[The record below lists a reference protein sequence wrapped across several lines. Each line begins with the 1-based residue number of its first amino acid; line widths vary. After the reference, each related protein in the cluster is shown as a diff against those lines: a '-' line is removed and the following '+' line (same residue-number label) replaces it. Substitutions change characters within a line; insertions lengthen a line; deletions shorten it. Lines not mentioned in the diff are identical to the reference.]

1 MQYSYTWWY
10 PWEIC
15 VDTFFISYLSV
26 EDSEQVYSITLY
38 NKSPLAVTDV
48 FYLLPPKV
56 KDVPTIPS
64 LETFFIHFSSFSPQ
78 ARVSDWSPWT
88 WLLLSLNN
96 WRSTGLPTATGLLTI
111 IVTQEKTYTTSF
123 VRLVSK
129 KYLLCWW
136 HLAFETKKNSN
147 RIDFKFLFV
156 SIRVFCAGLAVKEVL
171 EWASFQTTT
180 LPKLKASRRRAYSSW
195 GTFTR

>member
-26 EDSEQVYSITLY
+26 EDSEQVYSITMY

-48 FYLLPPKV
+48 FYVHPPKV

-64 LETFFIHFSSFSPQ
+64 SETFFIHFSSFSPQ

-136 HLAFETKKNSN
+136 HLAFETKKTAIELILS
-147 RIDFKFLFV
+147 FCLWAYVFFV
-156 SIRVFCAGLAVKEVL
+156 QG
-171 EWASFQTTT
+171 
-180 LPKLKASRRRAYSSW
+180 
-195 GTFTR
+195 

>member
-26 EDSEQVYSITLY
+26 GDSEQVYSITLY

-48 FYLLPPKV
+48 FYLLPPPKA

-88 WLLLSLNN
+88 WPLLSLNN
-96 WRSTGLPTATGLLTI
+96 WRSAGLPTAIGMLTI
-111 IVTQEKTYTTSF
+111 IAQFCETG
-123 VRLVSK
+123 LK
-129 KYLLCWW
+129 KYRLCWY
-136 HLAFETKKNSN
+136 LAFETKKTSN
-147 RIDFKFLFV
+147 RIELSFCLWAYVIFV
-156 SIRVFCAGLAVKEVL
+156 QG
-171 EWASFQTTT
+171 
-180 LPKLKASRRRAYSSW
+180 
-195 GTFTR
+195 